1 MVEFLTGADVMDW
14 PMIRMTADAAW
25 KIAAIFEQAVADGTL
40 TMDDLF
46 DENYTPIPGSD
57 PIQYHTRFVDFTD
70 RVLPAIQEPIAASD
84 PRISGACAVDRNG
97 YLGTHLRQFSAQQ
110 GKDPEWNATHCRQRR
125 LIKDATGQAAVKAD
139 QHYLLQTYLRDL
151 GPNNMP
157 MLKDLNVPIWVRGR
171 RWGVFRVVYSI

>member
-1 MVEFLTGADVMDW
+1 M
-14 PMIRMTADAAW
+14 P
-25 KIAAIFEQAVADGTL
+25 GT
-40 TMDDLF
+40 
-46 DENYTPIPGSD
+46 NPV
-57 PIQYHTRFVDFTD
+57 QYHTRFVDFTD

-84 PRISGACAVDRNG
+84 SRISGACAVDRNG
-97 YLGTHLRQFSAQQ
+97 YLGTHLKRFAAQQ
-110 GKDPEWNATHCRQRR
+110 GNDPEWNAVHCRQRR

-151 GPNNMP
+151 GANNMP